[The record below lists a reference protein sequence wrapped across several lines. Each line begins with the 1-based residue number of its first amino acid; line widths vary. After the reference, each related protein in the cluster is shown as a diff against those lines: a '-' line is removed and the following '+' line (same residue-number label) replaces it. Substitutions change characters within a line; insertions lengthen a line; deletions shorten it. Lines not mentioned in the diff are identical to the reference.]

1 MSQERDTSPIL
12 GIQLPSPREVAEN
25 RRPQIASQLDQS
37 GEMDSKMSAAELGN
51 IYQEAG
57 AKGQLGVSARKT
69 SGAPWW
75 IPILI
80 VAWYSSNIWV
90 LISNRILLSNYG
102 FKYPIFLT
110 MAHMLS
116 CASLSWIAINVIRIA
131 PKQRITNSRQLS
143 KIAVLSV
150 VFCIS
155 IVLGNMSLRYIPVS
169 FNQAIGATTP
179 VFTAILAYVLQSKQE
194 TWLTYS
200 TLIPIVLGIV
210 VASRFEPSFQLY
222 GFIAAVLA
230 TAARALKS
238 VWQGIL
244 LSNEAERLDTVNLLQ
259 YMSPIALILLMVLT
273 FFGEGNVFTALVEK
287 SQLDPQFAFVLLF
300 NALGAYFVNLLNFLV
315 TKYTSPLTL
324 QVSRSRWGVRGGFKT
339 RVYVRKRTF
348 VSSVMCKVLIMQVLG
363 NAKGAVAYSVSI
375 AIFHNKVSLAGVIGY
390 TVTIAGVVC
399 YSEIKRTQKVVN
411 DKGVN

>member
-1 MSQERDTSPIL
+1 MLGFFCRVSATLCTEARTVPCNSLLGADDGTEEVSRQNRFSAWTNVMSHERDTSPIL
-12 GIQLPSPREVAEN
+12 GISVSSPREGAEN
-25 RRPQIASQLDQS
+25 RRPQTPSQLDKS
-37 GEMDSKMSAAELGN
+37 GEMDSKMSAAELGS
-51 IYQEAG
+51 IYQETSI
-57 AKGQLGVSARKT
+57 KGQSGIPARKAGG
-69 SGAPWW
+69 SPWW

-110 MAHMLS
+110 MAHMMS

-131 PKQRITNSRQLS
+131 PKQRISTTRQLS

-179 VFTAILAYVLQSKQE
+179 VFTAILAYFLQSKQE

-222 GFIAAVLA
+222 GFVAAVLA

-244 LSNEAERLDTVNLLQ
+244 LSNDSERLDTVNLLQ
-259 YMSPIALILLMVLT
+259 YMSPIALMLLLILTIL
-273 FFGEGNVFTALVEK
+273 GERNVFAALIEK
-287 SQLDPQFAFVLLF
+287 SQLDPIFAFVLSF

-315 TKYTSPLTL
+315 TKHTSPLTL
-324 QVSRSRWGVRGGFKT
+324 QVSVDRCVCVFKP
-339 RVYVRKRTF
+339 
-348 VSSVMCKVLIMQVLG
+348 L
-363 NAKGAVAYSVSI
+363 
-375 AIFHNKVSLAGVIGY
+375 
-390 TVTIAGVVC
+390 
-399 YSEIKRTQKVVN
+399 
-411 DKGVN
+411 